1 MIKTAMAL
9 TIGSVAAFYSSDI
22 PDRYWISYLPI
33 LLLLAFFNSK
43 YRFLILL
50 IASYLWACLN
60 IQQALDIRLARD
72 YDNQILKIEGVIAD
86 IPEQRS
92 GSIRFLFKP
101 DSIAGYSNPLPEL
114 IRLSWYRSDQ
124 KINAGERWQFQVKL
138 KFPNGYQN
146 PGGFDYER
154 WLFVKRIGASGYVKS
169 SPLNRLIEAP
179 DPWDINLWRSRIGQG
194 VEQYCTDCSNAG
206 LIKALTIG
214 YRADIPVRHRQ
225 LLQDS
230 GTAHLLAISGLHIGM
245 ISALFFYLGR
255 WFWQIGFYRIG
266 LNRLLFSAT
275 CGFSAGFIY
284 AALAGFSLP
293 TVRAL
298 IMLAVVFLALSFRSG
313 INLINSIAI
322 AALVILIFDPL
333 AVGSSSFWLSIS
345 ALLIIAFAQYLLTHQ
360 SSRWRQITVVQLLFS
375 VLFVPLGVVLF
386 DQLNP
391 ASFFANIVAIPL
403 VSLIIVPFSLL
414 AGLLAGFD
422 LLLANWL
429 YIATN
434 QLLSMLLDYLALL
447 LDSGLAAYPSGGIP
461 YALLGLSA
469 VGLLTLLMPKGFPGK
484 KPAVILL
491 LLPFIWQRPE
501 IEYGTYQFTVLDV
514 GMGTSAVI
522 QTRNHSLVYDFGPGN
537 AHGFSTARWVLKPYL
552 RHYGIKQLDLMI
564 ISHIDADHS
573 GGFYSELETY
583 DPDRLISGTPVEMI
597 KRFGLRS
604 PIRSCHL
611 YPSWYWDGVSFEFL
625 SPPGTMGLKSSNN
638 RSCVLKVS
646 GFHSSLLSGD
656 IEAEQE
662 LRLLS
667 TMPDKLKSSV
677 LLAPHHGSTTSSTA
691 GLLQKIRPQISIFTV
706 GRNNRWGF
714 PKARILKQYRLIGSQ
729 IYRTDQHGAI
739 TIRSSAS
746 GLNVSSHRRHRLKL
760 WYPDMSGAF
769 AD

>member
-1 MIKTAMAL
+1 MHKDGMINTAIAL
-9 TIGSVAAFYSSDI
+9 VLGSIAAFYSSVI

-33 LLLLAFFNSK
+33 LLLLAFLNSR
-43 YRFLILL
+43 YRFQILL
-50 IASYLWACLN
+50 IAAYLWACFN
-60 IQQALDIRLARD
+60 IQNALDVRLAAD
-72 YDNQILKIEGVIAD
+72 FDNQILRVEGVIAD

-92 GSIRFLFKP
+92 ESIRFLFKP
-101 DSIAGYSNPLPEL
+101 DFIAGYPYPLPDL

-124 KINAGERWQFQVKL
+124 KIDAGERWQLQVKL
-138 KFPNGYQN
+138 KSPSGYQN

-169 SPLNRLIEAP
+169 SRLNRLMGAP
-179 DPWDINLWRSRIGQG
+179 APWNIDQWRSRIGQG
-194 VEQYCTDCSNAG
+194 VEQYCADCAYQG

-214 YRADIPVRHRQ
+214 YRADIPQRHRQ
-225 LLQDS
+225 LLQDT

-245 ISALFFYLGR
+245 ISALFFYLGK
-255 WFWQIGFYRIG
+255 WFWQLGFYRIG
-266 LNRLLFSAT
+266 YNRLQFSAT
-275 CGFSAGFIY
+275 LAFGAGLIY

-322 AALVILIFDPL
+322 AVVAILLFDPL

-360 SSRWRQITVVQLLFS
+360 TSRWRQVMVVQLLFS
-375 VLFVPLGVVLF
+375 VLFIPLSVVLF

-403 VSLIIVPFSLL
+403 VSLIVVPLGLL
-414 AGLLAGFD
+414 ASLLAGFD
-422 LLLANWL
+422 LTFSNWL
-429 YIATN
+429 FITSN
-434 QLLSMLLDYLALL
+434 KLLSLLLDYLELL
-447 LDSGLAAYPSGGIP
+447 LDSGLSAYPSGNIP

-469 VGLLTLLMPKGFPGK
+469 IGLLTMLMPKGFPGK
-484 KPAVILL
+484 KPAAILV

-501 IEYGTYQFTVLDV
+501 MEFGAYQLTLLDV

-522 QTRNHSLVYDFGPGN
+522 ETRNHSLVYDFGPGN
-537 AHGFSTARWVLKPYL
+537 GQGFSAAQWVLIPYL
-552 RHYGIKQLDLMI
+552 RHQGIKQPDLMI
-564 ISHIDADHS
+564 ISHVDQDHS
-573 GGFYSELETY
+573 GGFNSYLDKY
-583 DPDRLISGTPVEMI
+583 DPAKLISGTPDEVE
-597 KRFGLRS
+597 KRFGLIS
-604 PIRSCHL
+604 PVRSCHQ
-611 YPSWYWDGVSFEFL
+611 YPSWYWDGVGFEFL
-625 SPPGTMGLKSSNN
+625 SPPATGLLESSNN

-646 GFHSSLLSGD
+646 GIHSSLLSGD

-662 LRLLS
+662 LRLLN
-667 TMPDKLKSSV
+667 TVPDKLKASA
-677 LLAPHHGSTTSSTA
+677 LLAPHHGSATSSTL
-691 GLLQKIRPQISIFTV
+691 GFLQKVRPQVSVFTV

-714 PKARILKQYRLIGSQ
+714 PKAKVLEAYDAIGSR

-746 GLNVSSHRRHRLKL
+746 DLKINSQRQDRFKL
-760 WYPDMSGAF
+760 WY
-769 AD
+769 